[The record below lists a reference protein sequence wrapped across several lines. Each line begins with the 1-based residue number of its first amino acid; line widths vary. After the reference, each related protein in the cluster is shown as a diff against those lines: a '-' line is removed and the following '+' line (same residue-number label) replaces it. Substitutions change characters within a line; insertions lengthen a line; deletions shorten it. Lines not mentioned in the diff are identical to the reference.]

1 MAKAEDSFARIKLGG
16 WRALRDEFTN
26 SKIKR
31 VRKQEILPAVPRAL
45 AFEYLRRDICR
56 RLTSK
61 ETSSLHESD
70 QEFG

>member
-1 MAKAEDSFARIKLGG
+1 
-16 WRALRDEFTN
+16 
-26 SKIKR
+26 